1 MAIEFKDG
9 KYVDANGHVTLDPT
23 IYKDWQIAE
32 EAEKALPPVDYFR
45 EKLGLLPEE
54 IIPYGKTPKI
64 DFIKVMNRLKD
75 KPDGKFIEVTAI
87 TPTPFGEGKSTVS
100 LGLIEGLGKLGLNV
114 GGALRQPSGGPT
126 MNVKGTAAGGGNA
139 LLMPMTEFSLGLTG
153 DINDIMNAHNLAMV
167 ALNARMQ
174 HERNNNDEWLA
185 KKGLKR
191 LDIDPKRIEMG
202 WVMDFCAQGLRNII
216 IGIGG
221 RLDGFMMESK
231 FGIAVGSELMAILA
245 VARDLKDLRERI
257 GKIVVAYSRSGEPVT
272 CEDLEVAG
280 AMTAWMRNTINPTM
294 CYSVEHQP
302 VLIHAGPFA
311 NIAIGQS
318 SVIADRLSSLKEML
332 DELFTYAKLTNMAY
346 EVELYPCAVNEILL
360 SVLFSFYKDIKQR
373 GTEPLIA
380 VPEQNI
386 LIQGNEPA
394 LHRIFQNII
403 KNCMEHGNNHLSVRL
418 TTDTDTVQ
426 ICFENGYYIQEP
438 MDASK
443 VFDRF
448 YKADKA
454 RSKNATGLGL
464 SIAKELVERLNG
476 SITGEVMDG
485 IFTISIIF
493 QRVKIY

>member
-9 KYVDANGHVTLDPT
+9 KYVDPKTGRVTLDPT

-32 EAEKALPPVDYFR
+32 EAEKNLPSVDYFR

-64 DFIKVMNRLKD
+64 DFIKVMKRLKD

-191 LDIDPKRIEMG
+191 LDIDPKRVEMG

-231 FGIAVGSELMAILA
+231 FGIAVGSGYLFPTTFEREVTSDLVGERGTLMGCLQGILSAQFQVLRKHGHSPSEAFNETVEELTQSLIRLVDEKGMDWMYSNCSATAQHGALKWAPEFEKATKPVFEKLYKSVADLTEAKAVIRDCGRKDYKERLEAKLDKIRKEREELM
-245 VARDLKDLRERI
+245 
-257 GKIVVAYSRSGEPVT
+257 KIRRAE
-272 CEDLEVAG
+272 
-280 AMTAWMRNTINPTM
+280 AM
-294 CYSVEHQP
+294 
-302 VLIHAGPFA
+302 
-311 NIAIGQS
+311 
-318 SVIADRLSSLKEML
+318 DK
-332 DELFTYAKLTNMAY
+332 
-346 EVELYPCAVNEILL
+346 
-360 SVLFSFYKDIKQR
+360 
-373 GTEPLIA
+373 
-380 VPEQNI
+380 
-386 LIQGNEPA
+386 
-394 LHRIFQNII
+394 
-403 KNCMEHGNNHLSVRL
+403 
-418 TTDTDTVQ
+418 
-426 ICFENGYYIQEP
+426 
-438 MDASK
+438 ASK
-443 VFDRF
+443 LKGQTLTVAAKVVEGDEEGKL
-448 YKADKA
+448 YGSVTAAD
-454 RSKNATGLGL
+454 
-464 SIAKELVERLNG
+464 IAKALTEAGVAVDTAMVRVEEPYKKLG
-476 SITGEVMDG
+476 TYQLPIALMPEVVVNLTLA
-485 IFTISIIF
+485 I
-493 QRVKIY
+493 VAE